1 MELKFWQT
9 RSQLSPASHKLSSK
23 LIHRLELSIKST
35 IRKLVITRHV
45 HDWPLD
51 LLRVH
56 VYYWVSPSFATS
68 QLLDLLHLLLF
79 DLGAI
84 FSFFH
89 LSRKFLG
96 ISGNTSR
103 SKEIC
108 YVIRLCSF
116 RTIWEV
122 RLMASHTGVTQ
133 WRHPMAS
140 TNGITQWRHTH
151 TGGTQWCHTM
161 ASHNGVTQ
169 WCRTMASHNGVTQ
182 WRHTMAKH
190 NGITQW
196 CHTMASHYCD
206 TH

>member
-35 IRKLVITRHV
+35 IGKLVITRHV
-45 HDWPLD
+45 HDWSLD
-51 LLRVH
+51 LFRVH

-133 WRHPMAS
+133 WRHPMPSHTHWRHTMAS
-140 TNGITQWRHTH
+140 HIGFTQWRHTH
-151 TGGTQWCHTM
+151 WRH
-161 ASHNGVTQ
+161 
-169 WCRTMASHNGVTQ
+169 TMASHNGVTQ
-182 WRHTMAKH
+182 WRHTMA
-190 NGITQW
+190 
-196 CHTMASHYCD
+196 SHYCD